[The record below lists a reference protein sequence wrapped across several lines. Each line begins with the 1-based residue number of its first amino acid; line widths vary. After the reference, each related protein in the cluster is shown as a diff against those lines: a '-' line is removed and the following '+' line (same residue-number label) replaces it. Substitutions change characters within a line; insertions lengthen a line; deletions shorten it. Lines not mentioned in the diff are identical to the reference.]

1 MPSFTHVQHVALAV
15 RDREVSAEWYERV
28 LGFRFVRRPDTGIPR
43 ILLIEPNSQFVLSLC
58 NHPDGSGD
66 RFSPR
71 RTGLDHLA
79 FAVEDE
85 HALTAWMAH
94 LDELGV
100 DHSPIRDLGNAKFV
114 SFEDP
119 DGIQLELWLI
129 VVPHNPVEDRE

>member
-1 MPSFTHVQHVALAV
+1 MPRFTHAQHVAFTV
-15 RDREVSAEWYERV
+15 TDREASAEWYQRI
-28 LGFRFVRRPDTGIPR
+28 LGFRLVRKLDTGIPR
-43 ILLIEPNSQFVLSLC
+43 ILLIEPESKFVLSLC

-66 RFSPR
+66 HFSPL

-85 HALTAWMAH
+85 GTLAAWVTH
-94 LDELGV
+94 FDDRGV

-129 VVPHNPVEDRE
+129 VTPHMPADDRE